1 MTLLVILP
9 LCKKK
14 GEEADNATVAE
25 ILPKLRG
32 ALHKIKGEAKDPA
45 PANAIGSE
53 YYIPIS
59 DTKKSPA
66 SSVTSTEGSNS
77 YSEDVSPNT
86 VSQEVQEPTLKKQKQ
101 KRNSATADVRLS
113 MASNFSAAYNTVNIS
128 LALAI
133 MQSIHPL
140 EDPSSISTC
149 SSALL
154 GGMIIGQLGGGILGD
169 WFGRHMAM
177 AVVMTLQVVAAL
189 MSSLSGIIMEDAN
202 IYAVLAGWR
211 FLLGLGCG
219 GVYPLAA
226 TLSAEAKK
234 ESRAKTVALTFSM
247 QGVGY
252 FAVSLVA
259 YLLMLALGDESDL
272 TWRLLL
278 GLGSLPGTILIATRL
293 YHRTKT
299 EEMTS
304 GHNDIE
310 VAQSNDTDELTS
322 FGKYQR
328 QSQIR
333 LKPKT
338 LFEQIRSEPNLL
350 QKMVGAAGCWLLF
363 DILFYGNTLFQ
374 PVVLSAAFGE
384 SETTIALVRD
394 SMFIS
399 LMALPGYF
407 VGVAMV
413 GRQSPKNIQLQ
424 GFVFMALLYTTIGT
438 KFDSLNRFSLLGLYG
453 LTFFFSNYGP
463 NSTVCRLCIIQA
475 IC

>member
-1 MTLLVILP
+1 MRRLLRYYQ
-9 LCKKK
+9 
-14 GEEADNATVAE
+14 NY
-25 ILPKLRG
+25 G

-86 VSQEVQEPTLKKQKQ
+86 VAQEVLEPTLKKQ

-133 MQSIHPL
+133 MQSNHPL

-226 TLSAEAKK
+226 TLSSECSSPQ
-234 ESRAKTVALTFSM
+234 SRAKTVALTFSM

-304 GHNDIE
+304 SHNDIE
-310 VAQSNDTDELTS
+310 AAQKDDTDELTS

-384 SETTIALVRD
+384 SETPIALVRD

>member
-1 MTLLVILP
+1 MRRLLRYYQ
-9 LCKKK
+9 
-14 GEEADNATVAE
+14 NY
-25 ILPKLRG
+25 G

-86 VSQEVQEPTLKKQKQ
+86 NTVAQEVQEPTLKKQKQ

-189 MSSLSGIIMEDAN
+189 MSALSDIIMEDAN

-211 FLLGLGCG
+211 FLLGVGCG

-226 TLSAEAKK
+226 TLSSECSSPQ
-234 ESRAKTVALTFSM
+234 SRAKTVALTFSM

-278 GLGSLPGTILIATRL
+278 GLGSLPGTILIVTRL

-304 GHNDIE
+304 SHNDIE
-310 VAQSNDTDELTS
+310 AAQKDDTDELTS

-350 QKMVGAAGCWLLF
+350 QKMVGTAGCWLLF

-384 SETTIALVRD
+384 SETPIALVRD

-407 VGVAMV
+407 VSVAMV

-424 GFVFMALLYTTIGT
+424 GFVFMALLYTTIGM

-463 NSTVCRLCIIQA
+463 NSTVCDMYHSGYLLILFWC
-475 IC
+475 